1 MVISKCAS
9 QMKKCILYLTI
20 VLSLAMV
27 ACQSDDSQQSTAPT
41 GLTPTSP
48 LSLLVSRVAQYPT
61 AQDNVLDGTD
71 AFAVA
76 LPVTVTVNGITLT
89 VDGNDNCHDVQEI
102 IDAHSNDDDIIHFTF
117 PIRLIYQNHQQVQ
130 VTSQAQYQAI
140 LANCPPNNGQ
150 TEIEC
155 IDINYPIVINSYN
168 TATQTPTTVTI
179 TSNAQLYGFIQGL
192 TAADLFSFV
201 YPFSMTK
208 SNGEVINITSD
219 ATLQAAI
226 QNSVG
231 TCNDDTSNGEL
242 ANVIVDGTWY
252 VSSFIDDDH
261 DETYEFN
268 GYNFTFAAN
277 GNVTAV
283 KNTTTINGTWQHK
296 INGGFSKLDLNFTG
310 SMLQELEEDWQV
322 LEYTETMI
330 KLRHENGG
338 GSDMHYLTFSKN

>member
-1 MVISKCAS
+1 
-9 QMKKCILYLTI
+9 MKKYILYLT
-20 VLSLAMV
+20 VALSLTIL
-27 ACQSDDSQQSTAPT
+27 ACQSDDSQESISPT

-61 AQDNVLDGTD
+61 SQDNVLDGTD

-76 LPVTVTVNGITLT
+76 LPVTVTVNGITVT
-89 VDGNDNCHDVQEI
+89 VDDDHNCHDVQEI

-117 PIRLIYQNHQQVQ
+117 PIRLIYQNHQQVP
-130 VTSQAQYQAI
+130 VVNQAQYQQI
-140 LANCPPNNGQ
+140 LANCPPNSGQ

-155 IDINYPIVINSYN
+155 IDIDYPIVINSYD
-168 TATQTPTTVTI
+168 TATQTPTTTTI
-179 TSNAQLYGFIQGL
+179 TSNAQLYGFIHGL
-192 TAADLFSFV
+192 TAANIFSFV

-208 SNGEVINITSD
+208 SNNEVVNITSD
-219 ATLQAAI
+219 AALQAVI
-226 QNSVG
+226 QDSVG
-231 TCNDDTSNGEL
+231 TCNDDTPDDGLST
-242 ANVIVDGTWY
+242 VIVNGTWY

-268 GYNFTFAAN
+268 GYNFTFTAN

-283 KNTTTINGTWQHK
+283 KNTNTTNGTWQH
-296 INGGFSKLDLNFTG
+296 IVNGNFSKLDLNFSG

-322 LEYTETMI
+322 IQYTETII